1 MRFSQLVPWQHESV
15 RRVFSGHQLG
25 KPSFQIADQN
35 CRITCVYNKNTD
47 IIIEE
52 YRDSSDVVFYMILYK
67 MITTCN
73 ER

>member
-1 MRFSQLVPWQHESV
+1 M
-15 RRVFSGHQLG
+15 
-25 KPSFQIADQN
+25 
-35 CRITCVYNKNTD
+35 CYNKNTD